1 MKTRLKCCK
10 TAHRD
15 QKAHKSSGFSL
26 LEVLVA
32 LFIVATVI
40 AMATK
45 VASNSVRNARLMKE
59 STFAQWVA
67 LNELDRYQIK
77 LASGQREGYGEG
89 EAEMGDMTWR
99 WVREIK
105 PSNSSDLVA
114 VTVSVYHDDDL
125 AEEEPVAAAK
135 VYVPSQ

>member
-1 MKTRLKCCK
+1 
-10 TAHRD
+10 
-15 QKAHKSSGFSL
+15 
-26 LEVLVA
+26 
-32 LFIVATVI
+32 
-40 AMATK
+40 
-45 VASNSVRNARLMKE
+45 
-59 STFAQWVA
+59 
-67 LNELDRYQIK
+67 
-77 LASGQREGYGEG
+77 
-89 EAEMGDMTWR
+89 MGDMTWR

>member
-67 LNELDRYQIK
+67 LNELDR
-77 LASGQREGYGEG
+77 
-89 EAEMGDMTWR
+89 
-99 WVREIK
+99 
-105 PSNSSDLVA
+105 
-114 VTVSVYHDDDL
+114 
-125 AEEEPVAAAK
+125 
-135 VYVPSQ
+135 